1 MGDLV
6 NAAQEMREMKRS
18 DIDAYGAPWG
28 SFSVDPFRSASML
41 PPPDKLD
48 GKPNSAFRWGWTPQ
62 AQRLGAVD
70 SSGLGSLIESP
81 AELSN

>member
-48 GKPNSAFRWGWTPQ
+48 GKPNSAFRWG
-62 AQRLGAVD
+62 
-70 SSGLGSLIESP
+70 
-81 AELSN
+81 